1 MEEFSLSPEQ
11 VVALKALHKSQRD
24 RKKADRVKAVVL
36 LGSGWSVAE
45 VAEALLVDV
54 KTVRLWRELYQQGG
68 TDELLTLHYQGKES
82 KLTDAQQA
90 ELAKHLDEKTYLDSK
105 AISQYIKKTYGVE
118 YKPSGVK
125 DLLDRLGFVY
135 KKPKHVPG
143 KLDPEKQK
151 AFVAEYEKLLETKG
165 KNDPVYFVDATHPQH
180 NSIPAY
186 GWIRRGKEKLL
197 KSNGGRKRVNIH
209 GGVNIH
215 SLDLVV
221 DFAKSI
227 NKESSLRLFRKIEA
241 KHPDAKVIHVF
252 VDNASYYKANW
263 LKEQL
268 TLRKSKIVLH
278 FLPAY
283 SPNLNLIERLW
294 RFFKKEILYNEYIEK
309 FEGFVEACKGFFRKR
324 TKYKEKLRSLLT
336 EKFHLYEN
344 T

>member
-1 MEEFSLSPEQ
+1 MEEFQLSLEQ
-11 VVALKALHKSQRD
+11 VAALKALHKQQRD

-36 LGSGWSVAE
+36 LGTGWSVPQ

-54 KTVRLWRELYQQGG
+54 STVRLWREKYQQGG
-68 TDELLTLHYQGKES
+68 EDELLTLHYQGKES

-105 AISQYIKKTYGVE
+105 AISQYIQKTYGVE

-125 DLLDRLGFVY
+125 DLLTRLGFVY

-151 AFVAEYEKLLETKG
+151 AFVEEYEQLLKTKG

-197 KSNGGRKRVNIH
+197 KSNGSRKRVNIH

-215 SLDLVV
+215 TMDLVV

-227 NKESSLRLFRKIEA
+227 NKESSLRLLRKIEK
-241 KHPDAKVIHVF
+241 KHPKAKKIHVWL
-252 VDNASYYKANW
+252 DNASYYKAHW
-263 LKEQL
+263 LRDKL
-268 TLRKSKIVLH
+268 KGSKIVLH
-278 FLPAY
+278 SLPPY

-294 RFFKKEILYNEYIEK
+294 RFFKKEILYNEYYEK
-309 FEGFVEACKGFFRKR
+309 FEKFLEACKGFFRKR
-324 TKYKEKLRSLLT
+324 TKYKEQLRSLLS
-336 EKFHLYEN
+336 EKFKLYEN